1 MPEYRL
7 LQRHKLNKEWR
18 EVGDVLEINDELGR
32 WWVEQGIAERV
43 KSLAVAPRVVPKV
56 AAAVPEIG
64 TPRAFVPQPTRFPK
78 CCGWK
83 K

>member
-18 EVGDVLEINDELGR
+18 EVGEVVEINDELGR
-32 WWVEQGIAERV
+32 WWKEQGIGVPV
-43 KSLAVAPRVVPKV
+43 KAPVAPRVVQKV